1 VRAVAGAGRARCR
14 QFGSSAASGHR
25 WADLSVILAPV
36 VSTATQFT
44 REAQQLLRAPGH
56 FEWSTVTLLALAV
69 YVYAV
74 EIQRANWSAV
84 LAGIAFWLM
93 DWVNEIV
100 NALVLHFD
108 GHAALWTVTGQS
120 SFVILIGLTV
130 EISLFFAING
140 VVFVK
145 LLPADRS
152 ARVLGIPNRWA
163 LAVSLSIVSVGVELL
178 LHADGVFHWYYWWW
192 NVASFPVIVV
202 FGYLTF
208 YVATFWVYDMD
219 SRRRQLQ
226 VVGSLAGTVLAAG
239 LVFGPLLGWL

>member
-1 VRAVAGAGRARCR
+1 MIVGTV
-14 QFGSSAASGHR
+14 
-25 WADLSVILAPV
+25 
-36 VSTATQFT
+36 TEFT

-56 FEWSTVTLLALAV
+56 FNWSTVTLLALVV

-74 EIQRANWSAV
+74 EVERANWNAI
-84 LAGIAFWLM
+84 LAGLAFWLM
-93 DWVNEIV
+93 DWFNEIA

-108 GHAALWTVTGQS
+108 GHAALWTVTGTS

-140 VVFVK
+140 VIFAK
-145 LLPADRS
+145 LLPRDRS
-152 ARVLGIPNRWA
+152 VRILGLPNRWA
-163 LAVSLSIVSVGVELL
+163 LALGLSLVSVGVELL

-208 YVATFWVYDMD
+208 YIVAFVVYDA
-219 SRRRQLQ
+219 SARARQLQ
-226 VVGSLAGTVLAAG
+226 IVGSLAAFDLAAG
-239 LVFGPLLGWL
+239 LVFGPLLGWI